1 MKRKFLFL
9 YLNTGFGHKNAAKI
23 LKNSLENQYPD
34 CEVFMLHGFGENSR
48 KLGNLIFEKVYA
60 VACNYIPG
68 LYPLIY
74 DTAQF
79 RFVQWLYVLGLSIS
93 IPKRV
98 RKFILN
104 NQITDVVSFH
114 FALTPPLVKVLP
126 FIPWKLNVTEVV
138 TDPFNGSHAWYYER
152 NQHFLVYS
160 ERAKQAAM
168 EECHIN
174 PANIKVIP
182 FLNNPKFKI
191 QYDELQLRQL
201 KIKHG
206 FDPDKKIV
214 LLVGG
219 GEGLPGTTHII
230 KKAIDHSAD
239 FAVAVVCGKDTGRYN
254 MLSLIARRHQNLDL
268 HVFGFVDF
276 LDELVKICS
285 CAVIKAGPATLME
298 IIECKKPVII
308 CKYIHNQEKENVQFA
323 TRNGLGW
330 FIRNPEKIYDKICEI
345 LSNPESMQKIKE
357 NFERLSLD
365 TDVDKA
371 ARILY
376 ENIWL

>member
-9 YLNTGFGHKNAAKI
+9 YLNTGSGHKNAAKV
-23 LKNSLENQYPD
+23 LKQALERQYPD

-48 KLGNLIFEKVYA
+48 KLGNYIFEKVYA
-60 VACNYIPG
+60 VACNYISG

-79 RFVQWLYVLGLSIS
+79 RFVQWLYVLGLSLS
-93 IPKRV
+93 VPKRL
-98 RKFILN
+98 RKFILK

-114 FALTPPLVKVLP
+114 FALTPPLVKTLR
-126 FIPWKLNVTEVV
+126 FIPWKLNVSEIV
-138 TDPFNGSHAWYYER
+138 TDPFNGTHAWYYER
-152 NQHFLVYS
+152 NQHFLVFS

-168 EECHIN
+168 EECN
-174 PANIKVIP
+174 VKEENLKVIP

-191 QYDELQLRQL
+191 PFDAKKIAET

-206 FDPDKKIV
+206 FNPDKKIV

-219 GEGLPGTTHII
+219 GEGLPGIEKLIHKCIRH
-230 KKAIDHSAD
+230 KPD
-239 FAVAVVCGKDTGRYN
+239 FALAVVCGRDENRRKK
-254 MLSLIARRHQNLDL
+254 LSALANKHPFLDL

-298 IIECKKPVII
+298 IVECRKPVII

-323 TRNGLGW
+323 VKNHLGW
-330 FIRNPEKIYDKICEI
+330 FIRKPEKIYDKITEI
-345 LSNPESMQKIKE
+345 LSDSDS
-357 NFERLSLD
+357 ERKMDEKLKKLSFD
-365 TDVDKA
+365 TDSEKA
-371 ARILY
+371 ARIVY
-376 ENIWL
+376 ENKW